1 MAQWLCTVG
10 QYKTRLVSQSIID
23 GCVSQTALLLY
34 DEQWATDVLRI
45 GQILPFVVYAL
56 MSFPGPNK

>member
-1 MAQWLCTVG
+1 MLSSDHDTDNDLMAQWLRTVG

-34 DEQWATDVLRI
+34 DEQWATD
-45 GQILPFVVYAL
+45 G
-56 MSFPGPNK
+56 S